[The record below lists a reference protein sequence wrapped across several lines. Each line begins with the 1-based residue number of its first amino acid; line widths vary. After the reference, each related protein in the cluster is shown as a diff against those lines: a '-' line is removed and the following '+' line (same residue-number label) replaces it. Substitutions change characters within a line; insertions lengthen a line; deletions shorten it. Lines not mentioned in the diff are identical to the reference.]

1 MKTSLVPENCIM
13 SAATGP
19 PVVDAVGAALA
30 AAVSLAAGAALLEE
44 EVLEQPAINAAA
56 PTTPPAMKP
65 RRETLVSPNDS
76 NSLMSVD
83 SFVV

>member
-1 MKTSLVPENCIM
+1 M
-13 SAATGP
+13 SGATGP
-19 PVVDAVGAALA
+19 PVVDAVGISLAAPVA
-30 AAVSLAAGAALLEE
+30 AAVSLAAGAALLDE

-76 NSLMSVD
+76 NSVMSVD
-83 SFVV
+83 SFGV